1 MTVYAQFY
9 GKRTWHIVHEPPA
22 DGRFNTRDIATVCG
36 EPSIATNP
44 GQGPMI
50 MRRPVMNRSHTRS
63 SRTGKPAAAPTSNT
77 SAPTPG
83 SLSQKE
89 T

>member
-22 DGRFNTRDIATVCG
+22 DGRFNSRDIATVCG

-50 MRRPVMNRSHTRS
+50 MRGAVPNRVCERCEK
-63 SRTGKPAAAPTSNT
+63 RNR
-77 SAPTPG
+77 
-83 SLSQKE
+83 
-89 T
+89 